1 MFEVELRSIEQQI
14 LQRLKATG
22 APPPRAIAFAP
33 IPYAGQWG
41 VGTPVCFQAAA
52 AEAKAGRPGPVPAR
66 ATELAEVIAPSV
78 TAPAGIDRVEAD
90 RGYLN
95 VYYDTPTFARR
106 VIATV
111 AELGGDFGRG
121 PARSDRVMV
130 EFAQPNTHHSFHIGH
145 ARNAVLGECL
155 SRIVEFAGYPTVR
168 ASYPGDMGLG
178 VITCLW
184 AYDRFHRNQEP
195 EGVFERGRWLAEIYS
210 EATSLVT
217 EQPVESDAQRL
228 QRESYDRERRAMLRR
243 WDEGDPEVRE
253 LWLTTRQWSLDEL
266 QAILKLL
273 GIQIDV
279 YFYESEASAP
289 AKAIVRELIDR
300 GIAEDERPEGPVLV
314 RIDEKLGL
322 TKERYRTAVVLR
334 SDGTT
339 LYLTN
344 DLALA
349 KQKFER
355 YHIDRSV
362 YVVDVRQSLHFQQVF
377 KILELWGFPQAA
389 KCHHLAYGFVTLP
402 AGAMSSR
409 KGNVVY
415 FMDVYEEV
423 VRRVQR
429 VIDEKNPGMPPEVR
443 PQIASEVG
451 LGALVYGLLAVDNT
465 RDMVF
470 EMDSALSFEG
480 QTGPYVQNAY
490 VRAGSILRKA
500 GEVPPDPGFEHGLSQ
515 HETELI
521 DLVSRFPAIV
531 EQASSEYKPLVV
543 ANYAYDLARQFHAFY
558 HRDPVLQAESE
569 TARVSRLHLTAAVR
583 QTLRNSLRLLTIA
596 APDQM

>member
-243 WDEGDPEVRE
+243 WDEGDSEVRE

-500 GEVPPDPGFEHGLSQ
+500 GEVPPDPGFEHGLSP